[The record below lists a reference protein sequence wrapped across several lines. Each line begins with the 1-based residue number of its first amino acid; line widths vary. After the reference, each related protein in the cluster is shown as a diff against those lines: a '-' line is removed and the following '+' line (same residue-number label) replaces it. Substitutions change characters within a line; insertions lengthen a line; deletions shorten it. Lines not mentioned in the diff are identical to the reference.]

1 MSMRRRTVRALL
13 AALLAVG
20 TVVPIA
26 GSSPAAALTLPA
38 GFQEQ
43 VVFSGLTNPTN
54 IEFSPDGRIFVAEKR
69 GLIKVYDSLSDP
81 TPDVFA
87 DLRTNVHDQWDR
99 GLLGL
104 ALAPGF
110 PTNPWV
116 YVLYSYDALPGGTAP
131 KWNDV
136 CPDINNGNCI
146 VTGRLSKLQA
156 RGNQMTGAEQVL
168 ITDWC
173 QQFPSHSVGDLRF
186 GADGALYASAGDGA
200 GFSVTDYGQFGNPAN
215 PCGDPPS
222 PAGPALTP
230 PTAEGGALR
239 SQDLRTTADP
249 TGLNGTVIRIDPV
262 TGAALPTN
270 PNYAAAD
277 ANARRIVAYG
287 MRNPFRFTV
296 KPGTNELWGGDVG
309 WDAAE
314 EINRIAN
321 PLASTIGNYG
331 WPCLEG
337 PAPQSGYDG
346 ANLNLCEPMY
356 GANPSVPN
364 VQPYFSW
371 NHRAKV
377 VAGES
382 CPSGSS
388 SSSGVA
394 FYPNSG
400 PYPAAYRG
408 AMFFSDYSRGCIW
421 AMMPAT
427 TGALPST
434 SNIITFAAGAA
445 NPVDLAVGPGNELY
459 YVDLG
464 GTVRRIRYYN
474 GNQPPVAAIT
484 VNRASGGTQLAVS
497 FDASGSSDADP
508 ADQGMLTY
516 EWDFANNGTID
527 STGVTASFAYIRP
540 GTFTAR
546 LRVTDTLGASSEK
559 TITITAGNN
568 APTAVIDTP
577 AASYTWAVGDTVSF
591 TGHAS
596 DPQQGTLPASALNWT
611 IVLHHCS
618 SPGVCH
624 EHPMQTLTGVAGGTI
639 TAPDHEYPSYLE
651 LRLTA
656 TDAGGLTSTT
666 TVDVQPKTVDLT
678 FVSNPPGLNLTVG
691 ATSQVAP
698 FTRTVI
704 RGSTNTVS
712 APTPQ
717 LYNSVPQAFS
727 SWSDGGAQT
736 HVITAPATARTYT
749 ANYTSSC
756 GDSFGYVCSASPRAF
771 VPADDTVLPLTGD
784 DDMSQI
790 SLPFGFKFYGTTYRS
805 AWIDTNGR
813 LSFANQGV
821 STTLHGAIS
830 SRATPNASVY
840 AYWTDLVVD
849 GSASVR
855 TAVIGSAPN
864 RQFVVEWRNAYQY
877 GFTHRRIN
885 AEAILFENGD
895 IVTNY
900 SGIDNGAEAG
910 ASSTV
915 GIENATGTVGIQYS
929 NNTSALQNSM
939 GVLFKAPGGG
949 AGALS
954 VAGAPTG
961 ATTATVTGTVTNQGS
976 GEPAA
981 GATVTLTPSGA
992 TETTAADGTYTFTGV
1007 SAGSYTVSAAIG
1019 PGGPCDGG
1027 TASAPATVSSGTST
1041 VNLAL
1046 TRGADAFG
1054 YTCAAGPRTFIDADT
1069 PLTLTGDDAIVQ
1081 LTTPFPVK
1089 LYGTSY
1095 TSVWVDTNGK
1105 ASFGNPGAAD
1115 ADHTT
1120 LPTAQAPNAT
1130 VYPFWSDLVV
1140 DGQSSVRTATTGAAP
1155 NRAYVIEWRNVHL
1168 YGNTSRRLT
1177 FEAVFYENGDIAF
1190 AYNDLD
1196 NAFERG
1202 SNATVGIENASG
1214 TVAFQ
1219 YANNQPVL
1227 VSGNGVRFHPPA

>member
-13 AALLAVG
+13 AALLTAG
-20 TVVPIA
+20 TLVPIA
-26 GSSPAAALTLPA
+26 GSPPAAASTLPT

-54 IEFSPDGRIFVAEKR
+54 IEFSPDGRVFVAEKR

-99 GLLGL
+99 GMVGL

-136 CPDINNGNCI
+136 CPDPNNGNCVI
-146 VTGRLSKLQA
+146 TGRLSRLQA
-156 RGNQMTGAEQVL
+156 SGNQMVGTEQVL

-186 GADGALYASAGDGA
+186 GADGALYASSGDGA
-200 GFSVTDYGQFGNPAN
+200 SFSATDYGQFGSPAN
-215 PCGDPPS
+215 PCADPPS
-222 PAGPALTP
+222 PAGTALST

-239 SQDLRTTADP
+239 SQDVRTLADA
-249 TGLNGTVIRIDPV
+249 TQLNGTIIRIDPV

-270 PNYAAAD
+270 PNAALGD

-287 MRNPFRFTV
+287 MRNPFRFTF
-296 KPGTNELWGGDVG
+296 KPGTNELWSGEVG
-309 WDAAE
+309 WNTYE

-321 PLASTIGNYG
+321 PVASTIGNYG
-331 WPCLEG
+331 WPCIEG
-337 PAPQSGYDG
+337 PSPQSGYDG
-346 ANLNLCEPMY
+346 ANLNMCESMY
-356 GANPSVPN
+356 GANPAVPN
-364 VQPYFSW
+364 VQPYYSW
-371 NHRAKV
+371 NHNAKV

-382 CPSGSS
+382 CPSGGS

-394 FYPNSG
+394 FYPDSG

-408 AMFFSDYSRGCIW
+408 ALFFSDYSRDCIW
-421 AMMPAT
+421 AMMPGTA
-427 TGALPST
+427 GGLPST

-474 GNQPPVAAIT
+474 GNQPPVASIT
-484 VNRASGGTQLAVS
+484 ANRTSGGTPLAVT
-497 FDASGSSDADP
+497 FDGSTSSDADP
-508 ADQGMLTY
+508 ADQGLLTY
-516 EWDFANNGTID
+516 QWDFTNDGTVD
-527 STGVTASFAYIRP
+527 ATGVTANFTYTTP
-540 GTFTAR
+540 GTYTAR
-546 LRVTDTLGASSEK
+546 LRVTDTLGATNDK
-559 TITITAGNN
+559 TITITAGND

-577 AASYTWAVGDTVSF
+577 ASSYTWAVGDAISF

-596 DPQQGTLPASALNWT
+596 DPQQGTLPASALSWT
-611 IVLHHCS
+611 TVLHHCS

-624 EHPMQTLTGVAGGTI
+624 EHPLQTLNGVASGTL

-651 LRLTA
+651 LRMTA

-666 TVDVQPKTVDLT
+666 TVNVQPKTVDLT
-678 FVSNPPGLNLTVG
+678 FVSNPAGLNLTVG
-691 ATSQVAP
+691 ATSQTAP

-704 RGSTNTVS
+704 QGSTNTVS

-717 LYNSVPQAFS
+717 LYNNVPQAFG

-749 ANYTSSC
+749 ATYASSC
-756 GDSFGYVCSASPRAF
+756 KDTFGYVCSASPRAF
-771 VPADDTVLPLTGD
+771 VPADGTVLPLTGD
-784 DDMSQI
+784 DNMSQVT
-790 SLPFGFKFYGTTYRS
+790 LPFGFKFYGTTYTS

-813 LSFANQGV
+813 LSFANQGS
-821 STTLHGAIS
+821 STTEHGAIPS
-830 SRATPNASVY
+830 TATPNSSVY

-855 TAVIGSAPN
+855 TAVTGSAPN
-864 RQFVVEWRNAYQY
+864 RQFIVEWRNAYQY
-877 GFTHRRIN
+877 GFTSRRIN
-885 AEAILFENGD
+885 AEAILYENGD
-895 IVTNY
+895 VVTNY
-900 SGIDNGAEAG
+900 SGIDNTAEAG

-929 NNTSALQNSM
+929 NNTSALQNGM

-949 AGALS
+949 EDPPP
-954 VAGAPTG
+954 VTG
-961 ATTATVTGTVTNQGS
+961 TVTGTVTNQGS
-976 GEPAA
+976 GTPVA
-981 GATVTLTPSGA
+981 GATVTLTPGGS
-992 TETTAADGTYTFTGV
+992 TKTTAANGTYTFTGV
-1007 SAGSYTVSAAIG
+1007 PAGSYTVTASVG
-1019 PGGPCDGG
+1019 SGGQCGG
-1027 TASAPATVSSGTST
+1027 GGASAPVTVAAGTST

-1046 TRGADAFG
+1046 TQGADAFG
-1054 YTCAAGPRTFIDADT
+1054 YTCADGPRAFIDADT

-1105 ASFGNPGAAD
+1105 ASFVNPGAAN

-1120 LPTAQAPNAT
+1120 LPTTAAPNAT

-1140 DGQSSVRTATTGAAP
+1140 DGQSSVRTGTTGAAP
-1155 NRAYVIEWRNVHL
+1155 NRAYVIEWRNVYL

-1190 AYNDLD
+1190 AYKELD
-1196 NAFERG
+1196 NAFEQG
-1202 SNATVGIENASG
+1202 STATVGIENAAG
-1214 TVAFQ
+1214 TVAYQ

-1227 VSGNGVRFHPPA
+1227 VSGNGVLFHPPA